1 MKYEVEDAGKVLLE
15 SGEKRSR
22 SMLEFAMMPR
32 LFRSL
37 KAWMAS
43 V

>member
-1 MKYEVEDAGKVLLE
+1 MYEVEDAEKVLLE
-15 SGEKRSR
+15 SEEKRSR
-22 SMLEFAMMPR
+22 SMFEFTMMPR

-37 KAWMAS
+37 KAWMAC